1 MGGRIGIAQ
10 RTARERWGILGGIF
24 DPIHY
29 GHLAIA
35 EQARDSLGLARILF
49 VPAGRPVHKDVPAA
63 DAEHRARMVSLAI
76 ADNACFELSR
86 VEIDSDRPSYTVET
100 LAALT
105 SAQPDVDFA
114 LIVSSETAAAL
125 PTWYEPQR
133 VLDLAQVAIVS
144 RLGHS
149 DISDEWIGRNF
160 YGREDRFVRVDST
173 HLGHSSTTIR
183 ARAAAGKSIR
193 YLVPPPVQTYIED
206 NRLYGSDDRPAA

>member
-1 MGGRIGIAQ
+1 M
-10 RTARERWGILGGIF
+10 
-24 DPIHY
+24 
-29 GHLAIA
+29 
-35 EQARDSLGLARILF
+35 
-49 VPAGRPVHKDVPAA
+49 
-63 DAEHRARMVSLAI
+63 
-76 ADNACFELSR
+76 
-86 VEIDSDRPSYTVET
+86 
-100 LAALT
+100 
-105 SAQPDVDFA
+105 
-114 LIVSSETAAAL
+114 
-125 PTWYEPQR
+125 
-133 VLDLAQVAIVS
+133 S